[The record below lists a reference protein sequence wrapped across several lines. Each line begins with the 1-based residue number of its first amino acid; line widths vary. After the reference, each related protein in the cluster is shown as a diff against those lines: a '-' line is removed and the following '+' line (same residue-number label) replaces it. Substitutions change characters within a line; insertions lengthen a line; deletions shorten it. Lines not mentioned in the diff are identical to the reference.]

1 MQSRCNMVPGMSLPM
16 PMEPRDPKDLRVS
29 HEDRERVA
37 EDLRVAAGDGRLSLE
52 ELDQRLD
59 AAFGARTYADL
70 VPLLADL
77 PGSGGDTLAA
87 LGRAAVAAPVPPPKD
102 VVRVKR
108 SGGVLRYEGAW
119 LVPKRLELEAHGGA
133 GLIDFTRAAVS
144 VPVTEID
151 VRMRGGSLRII
162 VPPGYAVDAN
172 EVSMR
177 GGAVRDRTLS
187 DDPDHGRPVVHRII
201 LTGSMSGGSIVI
213 EPPKPPK
220 APRKPGWLRRL
231 FGS

>member
-1 MQSRCNMVPGMSLPM
+1 MVPGMSLPM
-16 PMEPRDPKDLRVS
+16 PMEPRDPKGMRVS

-119 LVPKRLELEAHGGA
+119 LVPKRLELEAHGGV
-133 GLIDFTRAAVS
+133 GVIDFTRATVFL
-144 VPVTEID
+144 PVTEID
-151 VRMRGGSLRII
+151 VRMRGGVLRII
-162 VPPGYAVDAN
+162 VPPGYAVDVN

-177 GGAVRDRTLS
+177 GGAVRDRRLPE
-187 DDPDHGRPVVHRII
+187 DPGYGQQPVVHRVIV
-201 LTGSMSGGSIVI
+201 TGTMSGGAIVV
-213 EPPKPPK
+213 EPPNAPKPPKPP
-220 APRKPGWLRRL
+220 RERGWLRRL
-231 FGS
+231 FRS